1 VLLLKDLADDK
12 ISKEG
17 ESMSVLSKEQLR
29 DLVKERGMK
38 TEADIYA
45 LNSLRQSRLF

>member
-1 VLLLKDLADDK
+1 VLLPKNIVDDK

-29 DLVKERGMK
+29 ALVKERGMK

-45 LNSLRQSRLF
+45 LNLLWRSKRF